1 MGMHISGVHRDL
13 DTSLE
18 EVIVSLEHLVKIG
31 HLLIE
36 VVNDLA
42 LGGLLGEEY
51 RCSSTEGLG
60 VEGMRRDQWQD
71 MLKHRLLASVVGNR
85 CAHKRV
91 NCIFA
96 VSHSYLHLI
105 DAMRR
110 YERKG
115 IKPSTLRIGAYL

>member
-1 MGMHISGVHRDL
+1 MGVHIPGVHRDI

-18 EVIVSLEHLVKIG
+18 EVVVSLEHLVKVG
-31 HLLIE
+31 HLLVK
-36 VVNDLA
+36 VVDDLPV
-42 LGGLLGEEY
+42 GGLFGEEY
-51 RCSSTEGLG
+51 CCTSAEGLG
-60 VEGMRRDQWQD
+60 IEGVRRDQGED
-71 MLKHRLLASVVGNR
+71 VLKHRLLAPVVGNR